1 MLEGKNQRSCK
12 WVNGTT
18 RPIALVLQVVVE
30 RSVGPGDVVE
40 CLESFMILTDINDN
54 VHIPI
59 RAINKM

>member
-18 RPIALVLQVVVE
+18 RPIALILQVVE
-30 RSVGPGDVVE
+30 RSVSPGDVVE
-40 CLESFMILTDINDN
+40 CLESFMILTDISDN

-59 RAINKM
+59 WAINKM